1 MNAKRVFFGM
11 IGLTGIFVI
20 GIFLALMQSN
30 KILSNRSSKLLEL
43 KLNSRVLDEQQTL
56 LFQAIKDID
65 KYKKLEE
72 VSRAIVPQDK
82 DQAKAVRQIV
92 NIASESQI
100 KLGAISFPVSTLGQA
115 AVPSSTPGSAT
126 SKSTSSSV
134 SQVKAVENIPGVYV
148 MEIIIQQDTNNP
160 VSYDRMISFLSRLE
174 QNRRTAHVVNVTVQ
188 PDTQNRALLTFNL
201 VVNIY
206 IKP

>member
-100 KLGAISFPVSTLGQA
+100 KLGVISFPVSTLGQA

>member
-72 VSRAIVPQDK
+72 VAKAIVPQDK
-82 DQAKAVRQIV
+82 DQAKAVREIV
-92 NIASESQI
+92 KIASESQI